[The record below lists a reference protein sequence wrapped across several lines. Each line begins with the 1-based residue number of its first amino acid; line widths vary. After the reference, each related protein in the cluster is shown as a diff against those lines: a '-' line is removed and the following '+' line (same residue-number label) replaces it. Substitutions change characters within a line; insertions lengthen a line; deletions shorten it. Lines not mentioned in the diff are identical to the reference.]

1 MCQTERQQQNQN
13 ESKLVPQQKAKP
25 QQQKTEWKVVGAN
38 DKAKHQ
44 ELVEA
49 TEATQQDGM
58 PTKQT
63 MLDDAGDWREVRGRS
78 ATNNPQVPQH
88 GNHVTVINGFKMLV
102 EGGHPNEQSSN
113 QIQTV
118 KYRTYGKGE
127 TAGYRDTHNPQ
138 T

>member
-63 MLDDAGDWREVRGRS
+63 MLDDAGDWREVRERS
-78 ATNNPQVPQH
+78 TAKNPQIPQNGSH
-88 GNHVTVINGFKMLV
+88 ITVLNGFKMLV
-102 EGGHPNEQSSN
+102 EGGKPRGQSSK
-113 QIQTV
+113 QHIQTCPG
-118 KYRTYGKGE
+118 TCGE
-127 TAGYRDTHNPQ
+127 TGGNKNDHHPQ
-138 T
+138 ICQ